1 MVESQRIGEPKT
13 SQTGKICALHSS
25 SSSSSERVFSAAV
38 RLIEQRRTALKP
50 ATVDAVLFLHFD
62 FTQFKQNHPKK
73 EKNNQKTDRRKY
85 QHYFIFHKLANG
97 FTAIFNTQTN
107 SNFLDRS
114 FKYQIFVTPVFQ
126 SMISV
131 SKLHSKRIIINTIIQ
146 EGTFYHRETK

>member
-1 MVESQRIGEPKT
+1 MHVYTVAGSFRGKSWWIS
-13 SQTGKICALHSS
+13 SQTLQSNNDSRIFKC
-25 SSSSSERVFSAAV
+25 F
-38 RLIEQRRTALKP
+38 
-50 ATVDAVLFLHFD
+50 FD

-85 QHYFIFHKLANG
+85 QHYFIFHKLAHG